1 MAGLWSDEDERVPGR
16 ARCDRCPRWSP
27 PGTAGPVTTGP
38 APALEPAG

>member
-16 ARCDRCPRWSP
+16 ARCPRWSP